1 MTATPPLAAS
11 RTAVPSAPMAP
22 ATAWLGTS
30 PSARTDALPPKEQM
44 RGAAPGSLPAAPWVP
59 ALPAP
64 HAASDRP
71 TVPAFFL
78 CDHGDGKRALLR
90 YATVTADGQSE
101 NHFPSDMPEGAV
113 VDYAM
118 RSAVELWGTQ
128 GAWQE
133 QATCPIGLNVFVD
146 PVIAPDGHTYERRYL
161 TTWLSNH
168 HRSPKTQEPFLPAG
182 AAAPHTIPVISHA
195 RMRAFAAWVRA
206 HQAPTDADVN
216 EHTTLVALAGTPAIR
231 SDIPVHMPAP
241 ANQAV
246 LVMNLQGAQ
255 MPLQALPMVHA
266 WRGFLHDPGWPLH
279 GVFCVTNV
287 VFYGAA
293 LGAAMSHDSVA
304 RSVGCG
310 LTFAAPLMGA
320 MSTLIAR
327 YLLNRHR
334 RNLGLPQL

>member
-1 MTATPPLAAS
+1 MTVTPPFATS

-22 ATAWLGTS
+22 ATALLGAS
-30 PSARTDALPPKEQM
+30 PIARTDALPPKEQM
-44 RGAAPGSLPAAPWVP
+44 RGASSCSLPAAPWVP
-59 ALPAP
+59 ALPP
-64 HAASDRP
+64 PDAASDRP

-78 CDHGDGKRALLR
+78 CDHGDGKQALLR

-113 VDYAM
+113 VDYAI
-118 RSAVELWGTQ
+118 RLAVELWGTQ

-168 HRSPKTQEPFLPAG
+168 HRSPKTQEPFLPVG

-206 HQAPTDADVN
+206 HEAPADADDPI
-216 EHTTLVALAGTPAIR
+216 LVAVTGTPAIR
-231 SDIPVHMPAP
+231 SAIPVHMPAP

-246 LVMNLQGAQ
+246 MVLNLQGAQ
-255 MPLQALPMVHA
+255 MPLQALPMAHA
-266 WRGFLHDPGWPLH
+266 WRGFWDDPGWPLH

-287 VFYGAA
+287 VFYGAV
-293 LGAAMSHDSVA
+293 LGAAMSHVSVT

-310 LTFAAPLMGA
+310 LTFAAPLVGA

-327 YLLNRHR
+327 YFLNRHR